1 MNSDWTTVINKRDKQ
16 KGNKVKRNASVKNV
30 TTSEVSVSDATSV
43 TEDTNALS
51 YRNML
56 LKNRYAIPKK
66 ETIKEKETDEDDNV
80 EQRPVIKQ
88 WWELSIADKKIAIAK
103 AKDKKKLAET
113 YKLSRGIPSHFR
125 PINKRDYTL
134 TKQEEERVYKSR
146 ALDMCCTC
154 CSSTAIS
161 KIIKRPFTNCHTCY
175 CCVGDDPYFDNRNL
189 CIYVSPKLNESY
201 IFWDANCPNKY
212 YEN

>member
-16 KGNKVKRNASVKNV
+16 KGNQVKRNASVKNV
-30 TTSEVSVSDATSV
+30 TTSNATTSNATT
-43 TEDTNALS
+43 TEDTNPLS

-56 LKNRYAIPKK
+56 LKIRYAIPKK
-66 ETIKEKETDEDDNV
+66 EMIKEKETNEEDKV
-80 EQRPVIKQ
+80 EQKQ

-103 AKDKKKLAET
+103 AKEKKKLAEA

-134 TKQEEERVYKSR
+134 TNQEEERVYKSR

-154 CSSTAIS
+154 CSSSTAIS
-161 KIIKRPFTNCHTCY
+161 KIIKRPFTNCHRCY

-189 CIYVSPKLNESY
+189 CIYVSPKLDESY

-212 YEN
+212 Y

>member
-16 KGNKVKRNASVKNV
+16 KGNKVKSEATASNAI
-30 TTSEVSVSDATSV
+30 TSNASV
-43 TEDTNALS
+43 TEDTNPLS

-66 ETIKEKETDEDDNV
+66 EKDEEDNV
-80 EQRPVIKQ
+80 EQKQ

-103 AKDKKKLAET
+103 AKEKKKLAEA

-134 TKQEEERVYKSR
+134 TNQEEERVYKSR

-189 CIYVSPKLNESY
+189 CIYVSPKLDESY
-201 IFWDANCPNKY
+201 IFWDVNCPNKY
-212 YEN
+212 YESR